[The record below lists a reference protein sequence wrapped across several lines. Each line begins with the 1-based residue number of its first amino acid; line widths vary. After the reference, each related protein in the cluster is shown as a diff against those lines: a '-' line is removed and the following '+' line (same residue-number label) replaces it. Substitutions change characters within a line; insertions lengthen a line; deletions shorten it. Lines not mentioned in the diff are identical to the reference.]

1 MISLQESSPGVKND
15 QIRKKLFGKNIQKG
29 EKKNFLFL
37 LVGGEK
43 KNFKRANNNT
53 PISMPSSNFFFF
65 FGWDPQFSLSAK

>member
-37 LVGGEK
+37 LVGG
-43 KNFKRANNNT
+43 KRR
-53 PISMPSSNFFFF
+53 ISRELIIIPQFPCH
-65 FGWDPQFSLSAK
+65 PQFSLSAK